1 MFQES
6 FLFAD
11 TVRENLAMGDEVDD
25 AEIWAALEIA
35 RARTFVERLPH
46 GLDEVIGERGVTL
59 SGGQRQRIALA
70 RALLRRPRL
79 LLLDDATSAV
89 DATVERAIL
98 DGLRGSVA
106 ATTLVVA
113 HRVSTIALAD
123 RVLLL
128 DGGRIA
134 AEGTHRELLAVP
146 AYAALVRAY
155 ETGRRVSLDESVD
168 DDLDAVVDVLTDAAP
183 PGSHDHERRHP
194 DQTEEEDALRDAGA
208 IAVLRRG
215 LAVTPE
221 LKQGLI
227 LTAVLA
233 VATALGKLAVP
244 ILIQQILDRGV
255 LGDAGYRPGFVA
267 AACLGTALLTIGL
280 YFVSR
285 ATFLRLV
292 RAAEASLLGL
302 RVRTFQHIHRLS
314 LADHV
319 DQRRGALVSRVTS
332 DVETMAQF
340 TEWGAVAWIV
350 DSVLIVATVGVM
362 LLYSWQLA
370 LVAVAVF
377 LPLAPRPALPAAAP
391 AGGLRRG
398 PHGRGRDPL
407 RGVRA
412 RDGSARGAGVRAAA
426 THSLTPRPR
435 HPHAVQ
441 GADGRGQVVRRDVPP
456 RRPLR
461 RHVPGHRHGGRRHP
475 RTRLGPQP
483 RRDDRVHLPREPAAH
498 PDRGAER
505 DPRPDP
511 DRHRRLAQDPRRA
524 GHADRR
530 RGAHRRARPPDAAR
544 SAVDLDGVRFA
555 YRTGDEVLRGI
566 DLHLPAGA
574 AVAVVGETG
583 SGKTTVAKL
592 LCRLADPTA
601 GVVRVER
608 RRPARGGPRRRG
620 DALDAHGAAGRLPVR
635 HDAGR
640 ERPRRTG
647 PTPPT
652 TRCAPPSPPSGWAA
666 WLDDL
671 PGGLEAEVGERGTN
685 LSVGERQLVALARA
699 QLGDPGLL
707 ILDEATS
714 SVDPETEQALTEA
727 LDRLSA
733 GRTVVSIAH
742 RLSTAERADL
752 VIVVDAGEVVE
763 RGTHADLVAAGGVY
777 AGLYASWLGNTR
789 VLDHDNA

>member
-1 MFQES
+1 M
-6 FLFAD
+6 
-11 TVRENLAMGDEVDD
+11 
-25 AEIWAALEIA
+25 
-35 RARTFVERLPH
+35 
-46 GLDEVIGERGVTL
+46 
-59 SGGQRQRIALA
+59 
-70 RALLRRPRL
+70 
-79 LLLDDATSAV
+79 
-89 DATVERAIL
+89 
-98 DGLRGSVA
+98 
-106 ATTLVVA
+106 
-113 HRVSTIALAD
+113 
-123 RVLLL
+123 
-128 DGGRIA
+128 
-134 AEGTHRELLAVP
+134 
-146 AYAALVRAY
+146 
-155 ETGRRVSLDESVD
+155 SLDESVD

-244 ILIQQILDRGV
+244 ILIQQILDKGV
-255 LGDAGYRPGFVA
+255 LGEDGYRPGFVA

-280 YFVSR
+280 YFISR

-302 RVRTFQHIHRLS
+302 RVRTFRHIHRLS

-377 LPLAPRPALPAAAP
+377 LPLAPALRYLQRRQLAAYDEVRTAVGGTLSEVSELVTGAP
-391 AGGLRRG
+391 VVLAYGLQRRT
-398 PHGRGRDPL
+398 RSRLD
-407 RGVRA
+407 
-412 RDGSARGAGVRAAA
+412 
-426 THSLTPRPR
+426 
-435 HPHAVQ
+435 HAVRTQYKAQMGAAKWFAVMFPLADLFGAMSLATVMAVGAIQ
-441 GADGRGQVVRRDVPP
+441 GPDWGLNLGEMIAFIFLVNLLLLPIAELSEILDQTQIAIAGWRKILGVLATPIDVVEPTDGKD
-456 RRPLR
+456 
-461 RHVPGHRHGGRRHP
+461 
-475 RTRLGPQP
+475 
-483 RRDDRVHLPREPAAH
+483 LPS
-498 PDRGAER
+498 GA
-505 DPRPDP
+505 
-511 DRHRRLAQDPRRA
+511 L
-524 GHADRR
+524 
-530 RGAHRRARPPDAAR
+530 
-544 SAVDLDGVRFA
+544 AVDLDGVRFA

-601 GVVRVER
+601 GVVRVDGVDLREVDPDAR
-608 RRPARGGPRRRG
+608 RASIRMVPQDGFLFDTTVAENVRVGR
-620 DALDAHGAAGRLPVR
+620 AHATDEEMRAAF
-635 HDAGR
+635 
-640 ERPRRTG
+640 
-647 PTPPT
+647 T
-652 TRCAPPSPPSGWAA
+652 TLGLGA

-671 PGGLEAEVGERGTN
+671 PGGLQAPVGERGTN
-685 LSVGERQLVALARA
+685 LSVGERQLIALARA

-714 SVDPETEQALTEA
+714 SVDPETEQVLTEA
-727 LDRLSA
+727 LERLSA
-733 GRTVVSIAH
+733 GRTVVTIAH

-752 VIVVDAGEVVE
+752 VIVVDAGEIVE